1 MSRPPPPPR
10 KKIIIPPQN
19 QQTNPKQTHPKHL
32 VRVCSP
38 GLDLT
43 VEANTVD

>member
-1 MSRPPPPPR
+1 MFPPQN
-10 KKIIIPPQN
+10 KQTNPPQN
-19 QQTNPKQTHPKHL
+19 QQTNPKQTLPKHL

-43 VEANTVD
+43 VEANTVG